1 MTSRRPDTRASS
13 TGGANGAVDTG
24 GAPGTSGSSDGG
36 ARAAGS
42 AGGAGTGHGDSAAA
56 QSARFGTNMATALFV
71 ILGGALTYVG
81 GALLRDSGTLPS
93 GPNNLFY
100 LTVAGMLISYLV
112 TRAPARRAGRLWAR
126 AVRRVANIG
135 PDVVVAAGAGAT
147 VGLLLTILINTVLA
161 EVPGFTWY
169 WSILIAVVLVVGW
182 GGFLVMNRRL
192 IPYLRTAAAGEGGGV
207 VEPAVRDKVVD
218 TSAIIDGRIVDV
230 AQANFLDGK
239 LILPKIVLAELQR
252 LADSEDPLRR
262 QRGRRGLE
270 VLDNLAANPQVR
282 TEVVESGETLKL
294 PVDDKLVK
302 LCIERGYDLITTD
315 YNLSRVAGLQGV
327 RVLNV
332 NQLANSVKATY
343 MPGERLS
350 LNIVKPGREAGQ
362 GLAYLEDGTMVV
374 VEEAATMV
382 GTTLDVVVTS
392 SLQTNMGRM
401 IFARKAD
408 D

>member
-1 MTSRRPDTRASS
+1 MAGGGT
-13 TGGANGAVDTG
+13 TGDAG
-24 GAPGTSGSSDGG
+24 GGVGPNP
-36 ARAAGS
+36 AAGH
-42 AGGAGTGHGDSAAA
+42 AGSTAE

-71 ILGGALTYVG
+71 ILGGVLAYLG
-81 GALLRDSGTLPS
+81 GMLLSDGGTLPS

-100 LTVAGMLISYLV
+100 LTVVGMLVSYLA
-112 TRAPARRAGRLWAR
+112 TRAPARRVGRLWAR
-126 AVRRVANIG
+126 AVLRVAGVG
-135 PDVVVAAGAGAT
+135 PDVVVAAGAGST

-169 WSILIAVVLVVGW
+169 WSILIALAMVVGW
-182 GGFLVMNRRL
+182 SGFLVMNRRL
-192 IPYLRTAAAGEGGGV
+192 IPFLRTTATHETSRLF
-207 VEPAVRDKVVD
+207 EHAVRDKVVD
-218 TSAIIDGRIVDV
+218 TSAIIDGRIVEV

-239 LILPKIVLAELQR
+239 LILPKVVLAELQR

-270 VLDNLAANPQVR
+270 VLDNLAGNPQVN
-282 TEVVESGETLKL
+282 TEVVEFGESLKL

-302 LCIERGYDLITTD
+302 LCLERGYDLITTD

-401 IFARKAD
+401 IFARKGED
-408 D
+408 HRTS

>member
-1 MTSRRPDTRASS
+1 VTDRQHDITTHA
-13 TGGANGAVDTG
+13 TAGAAANQGVAATQRH
-24 GAPGTSGSSDGG
+24 GAPSLD
-36 ARAAGS
+36 
-42 AGGAGTGHGDSAAA
+42 

-71 ILGGALTYVG
+71 ILGGVLAYLG
-81 GALLRDSGTLPS
+81 GLLLSDRGTLPS

-100 LTVAGMLISYLV
+100 LTIVGMLIAYLV
-112 TRAPARRAGRLWAR
+112 TRAPARRAGRLWSR
-126 AVRRVANIG
+126 AVRRVTGVG
-135 PDVVVAAGAGAT
+135 PDVVVAGGAGAT
-147 VGLLLTILINTVLA
+147 VGLLLTILVNTVLA

-169 WSILIAVVLVVGW
+169 WSILIAVVMVVGW
-182 GGFLVMNRRL
+182 SGFLVMNRKI
-192 IPYLRTAAAGEGGGV
+192 IPVLRSTASREASLH
-207 VEPAVRDKVVD
+207 VEHAVRDKVVD

-239 LILPKIVLAELQR
+239 LMLPKVVLAELQR

-270 VLDNLAANPQVR
+270 VLDSLAANPQVR
-282 TEVVESGETLKL
+282 TEVVEFGESLKV
-294 PVDDKLVK
+294 PVDDKLVR
-302 LCIERGYDLITTD
+302 LCIERNYDLITTD

-374 VEEAATMV
+374 VEEAGDMV
-382 GTTLDVVVTS
+382 GMTLDVVVTS

-401 IFARKAD
+401 IFARSNGDKARA
-408 D
+408 

>member
-1 MTSRRPDTRASS
+1 MTDQQLDAKRA
-13 TGGANGAVDTG
+13 TQH
-24 GAPGTSGSSDGG
+24 GS
-36 ARAAGS
+36 
-42 AGGAGTGHGDSAAA
+42 GTGTRPSPTADP
-56 QSARFGTNMATALFV
+56 SARFGTNMATALFV
-71 ILGGALTYVG
+71 ILGGVIAYLG
-81 GALLRDSGTLPS
+81 GVLLSRNGTLPS

-100 LTVAGMLISYLV
+100 LTVVGMLVAYLV
-112 TRAPARRAGRLWAR
+112 TRAPARRVGRLWAR
-126 AVRRVANIG
+126 AVSKVSRVT

-192 IPYLRTAAAGEGGGV
+192 IPFLRGAAAETAIDAADHG
-207 VEPAVRDKVVD
+207 ARDKVID
-218 TSAIIDGRIVDV
+218 TSAIIDGRVVDV
-230 AQANFLDGK
+230 ARANFLDGK
-239 LILPKIVLAELQR
+239 LLLPKVVLAELQR

-270 VLDNLAANPQVR
+270 VLDGLAANPDVR
-282 TEVVESGETLKL
+282 TEVVTYGESLKM

-302 LCIERGYDLITTD
+302 LCLEHGHDLITTD
-315 YNLSRVAGLQGV
+315 YNLSRVASLQGV
-327 RVLNV
+327 RVLNL

-343 MPGERLS
+343 MPGEHLS

-374 VEEAATMV
+374 VEEAAAKV
-382 GTTLDVVVTS
+382 GTTLAVVVTS

-401 IFARKAD
+401 IFARPESEGEPA
-408 D
+408 

>member
-1 MTSRRPDTRASS
+1 MAGGGT
-13 TGGANGAVDTG
+13 TGDAG
-24 GAPGTSGSSDGG
+24 GGVGPNP
-36 ARAAGS
+36 AAGQ
-42 AGGAGTGHGDSAAA
+42 AGSTAE
-56 QSARFGTNMATALFV
+56 QSVRFGTNMATALFV
-71 ILGGALTYVG
+71 ILGGVLAYLG
-81 GALLRDSGTLPS
+81 GMLLSDGGTLPS

-100 LTVAGMLISYLV
+100 LTVVGMLVSYLA
-112 TRAPARRAGRLWAR
+112 TRAPARRVGRLWAR
-126 AVRRVANIG
+126 AVLRVAGVG
-135 PDVVVAAGAGAT
+135 PDVVVAAGAGST

-169 WSILIAVVLVVGW
+169 WSILIALAMVVGW
-182 GGFLVMNRRL
+182 SGFLVMNRRL
-192 IPYLRTAAAGEGGGV
+192 IPFLRTTATHETSRLF
-207 VEPAVRDKVVD
+207 EHAVRDKVVD
-218 TSAIIDGRIVDV
+218 TSAIIDGRIVEV

-239 LILPKIVLAELQR
+239 LILPKVVLAELQR

-270 VLDNLAANPQVR
+270 VLDNLAGNPQVH
-282 TEVVESGETLKL
+282 TEVVEFGESLKL
-294 PVDDKLVK
+294 RVDDKLVK
-302 LCIERGYDLITTD
+302 LCLERGYDLITTD

-401 IFARKAD
+401 IFARKGED
-408 D
+408 HRTS

>member
-1 MTSRRPDTRASS
+1 MTDRQHDTNAGSGAR
-13 TGGANGAVDTG
+13 TG
-24 GAPGTSGSSDGG
+24 PGTTHGSPALD
-36 ARAAGS
+36 
-42 AGGAGTGHGDSAAA
+42 

-71 ILGGALTYVG
+71 ILGGVLAYLG
-81 GALLRDSGTLPS
+81 GVLLSGSGTLPS
-93 GPNNLFY
+93 GPNNLIY
-100 LTVAGMLISYLV
+100 LTVVGMLIAYLV
-112 TRAPARRAGRLWAR
+112 TRSPARRAGRLWSR
-126 AVRRVANIG
+126 AVRRVTGVG

-161 EVPGFTWY
+161 DVPGFTWY

-182 GGFLVMNRRL
+182 SGFLVMNRRL
-192 IPYLRTAAAGEGGGV
+192 IPFLRTTAAREAGHSIEQ
-207 VEPAVRDKVVD
+207 AVRDKVVD
-218 TSAIIDGRIVDV
+218 TSAIIDGRILDV

-239 LILPKIVLAELQR
+239 LMLPKVVLAELQR

-270 VLDNLAANPQVR
+270 VLDSLAANPQVR
-282 TEVVESGETLKL
+282 TEVVEFGETLKL

-302 LCIERGYDLITTD
+302 LCLERNYDLITTD

-332 NQLANSVKATY
+332 NQLANSMKASY

-374 VEEAATMV
+374 VEEAAAMV
-382 GTTLDVVVTS
+382 GTTLDVIVTS

-401 IFARKAD
+401 IFARRYD
-408 D
+408 DQRAS

>member
-1 MTSRRPDTRASS
+1 MTDRAHDTSHEPRHERV
-13 TGGANGAVDTG
+13 AVD
-24 GAPGTSGSSDGG
+24 S
-36 ARAAGS
+36 
-42 AGGAGTGHGDSAAA
+42 
-56 QSARFGTNMATALFV
+56 SARFGTNMATALFV
-71 ILGGALTYVG
+71 ILGGVVAYLGGLLLSDG
-81 GALLRDSGTLPS
+81 GALPN

-100 LTVAGMLISYLV
+100 LTIVGMLLAYLV

-126 AVRRVANIG
+126 AVRKVTRMS

-169 WSILIAVVLVVGW
+169 WSILIAVVLVLGW
-182 GGFLVMNRRL
+182 SGFLVMNRRL
-192 IPYLRTAAAGEGGGV
+192 IPFLRPSTATGKPLALDDV
-207 VEPAVRDKVVD
+207 IRDKVVD

-230 AQANFLDGK
+230 ARANFLDGK
-239 LILPKIVLAELQR
+239 LLLPTVVLAELQR

-270 VLDNLAANPQVR
+270 VLDDLAANPQVR
-282 TEVVESGETLKL
+282 TEVVSFGESLKM
-294 PVDDKLVK
+294 PVDEKLVR
-302 LCIERGYDLITTD
+302 LCLERGHDLITTD
-315 YNLSRVAGLQGV
+315 YNLSRVAALQGV

-332 NQLANSVKATY
+332 NQLANSVKASY

-350 LNIVKPGREAGQ
+350 LSIVKPGREAGQ

-382 GTTLDVVVTS
+382 GTTMDVVVTS

-401 IFARKAD
+401 IFARPNSDHSAL
-408 D
+408 

>member
-1 MTSRRPDTRASS
+1 MTSRQQDADA
-13 TGGANGAVDTG
+13 GG
-24 GAPGTSGSSDGG
+24 GTSNS
-36 ARAAGS
+36 
-42 AGGAGTGHGDSAAA
+42 GTRHASPVVD
-56 QSARFGTNMATALFV
+56 QSARFGTNITTALFM
-71 ILGGALTYVG
+71 ILGGVIAYLG
-81 GALLRDSGTLPS
+81 GMLLNGSGALPS

-100 LTVAGMLISYLV
+100 LTVVGMLIAYLV
-112 TRAPARRAGRLWAR
+112 TRAPARRAGRLWSR
-126 AVRRVANIG
+126 AVSRVTGVG

-169 WSILIAVVLVVGW
+169 WSILIAVVSVVGW
-182 GGFLVMNRRL
+182 SGFLVMNRRL
-192 IPYLRTAAAGEGGGV
+192 IPFLRSTAARESDLLADR
-207 VEPAVRDKVVD
+207 AVRDKVVD

-230 AQANFLDGK
+230 AEANFLDGK
-239 LILPKIVLAELQR
+239 LMLPKVVLAELQR

-270 VLDNLAANPQVR
+270 VLDSLAANPHVR
-282 TEVVESGETLKL
+282 TEVVEFGETLKL
-294 PVDDKLVK
+294 QVDDKLVK
-302 LCIERGYDLITTD
+302 LCLERGYDLITTD

-374 VEEAATMV
+374 VEEAAAMV
-382 GTTLDVVVTS
+382 GTTLDVIVTS

-401 IFARKAD
+401 IFARRYEDQRAS
-408 D
+408 